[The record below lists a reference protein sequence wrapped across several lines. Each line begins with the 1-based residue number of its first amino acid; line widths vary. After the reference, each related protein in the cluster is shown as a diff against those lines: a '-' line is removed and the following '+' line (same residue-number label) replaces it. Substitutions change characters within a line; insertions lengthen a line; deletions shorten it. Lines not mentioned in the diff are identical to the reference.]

1 MSEEIRPSIL
11 AGTWYPKDPEDI
23 QKMIRDFFQRVD
35 SPPLPGR
42 IFGLIS
48 PHAGYIYSGQTAAYG
63 YQQLKN
69 RSFDVVVILSPMHH
83 YGPGDYVIN
92 GDIAYET
99 PLGNVPVQKDL
110 LNQLMERVRIETIF
124 FDQEHAIEI
133 QLPFLQSVLDSFSII
148 PIMVGH
154 NRVDQVE
161 EMVSG
166 LTDILYDKNPLL
178 IASTDLHHM
187 NQYEAVKSADAR
199 VAGALAS
206 FDLPVI
212 RSVLSEPGC
221 TVCGRVPISIV
232 LEVAGR
238 LGAHAVRI
246 LHQTTSADVIGNY
259 IPGQYN
265 VGYLSA
271 VVQ

>member
-1 MSEEIRPSIL
+1 MSEEVRPSIL
-11 AGTWYPKDPEDI
+11 AGTWYPKKPEQI
-23 QKMIRDFFQRVD
+23 QHVIQTFFQKVD
-35 SPPLPGR
+35 SPPVPGPVL
-42 IFGLIS
+42 GLIC

-63 YQQLKN
+63 YHQLKN
-69 RSFDVVVILSPMHH
+69 QSFDVVVILSPMHH

-99 PLGNVPVQKDL
+99 PLGEVPVQRDL
-110 LNQLMERVRIETIF
+110 LNKLIERVKIETIF

-166 LTDILYDKNPLL
+166 LVDILDGSHPLL

-187 NQYEAVKSADAR
+187 NQYEAVKAADAR
-199 VAGALAS
+199 VAETLTS
-206 FDLPVI
+206 FDLSAI
-212 RSVLSEPGC
+212 RAVLSEPDC
-221 TVCGRVPISIV
+221 SVCGRVPVSII
-232 LEVAGR
+232 LDVARR
-238 LGAHAVRI
+238 LGAHSIQI
-246 LHQTTSADVIGNY
+246 LHQTTSADVVGNY

-271 VVQ
+271 AIY

>member
-1 MSEEIRPSIL
+1 MSEEVRPSIL
-11 AGTWYPKDPEDI
+11 AGTWYPKKPEEI
-23 QKMIRDFFQRVD
+23 QNIIQTFFQRVD
-35 SPPLPGR
+35 SPMLPGHVV
-42 IFGLIS
+42 GLIC
-48 PHAGYIYSGQTAAYG
+48 PHAGYMYSGQTAAYA
-63 YQQLKN
+63 YHQLKN

-99 PLGNVPVQKDL
+99 PLGDVPVHRDL
-110 LNQLMERVRIETIF
+110 LNRLMERVKIETMF

-133 QLPFLQSVLDSFSII
+133 QLPFLQSVLGSFSII

-154 NRVDQVE
+154 NRVDQVD

-166 LTDILYDKNPLL
+166 LVDILHDKYPLV

-199 VAGALAS
+199 VAEALAS
-206 FDLPVI
+206 FDLTAI
-212 RSVLSEPGC
+212 RAVLSEPGC
-221 TVCGRVPISIV
+221 TVCGRVPLSIM
-232 LEVAGR
+232 LDLSRR
-238 LGAHAVRI
+238 LGASSVQI

-259 IPGQYN
+259 MPGQYT

-271 VVQ
+271 AIY

>member
-11 AGTWYPKDPEDI
+11 AGTWYPKSPEKI
-23 QKMIRDFFQRVD
+23 QKIIRDFFQRID

-63 YQQLKN
+63 YKQLIN

-83 YGPGDYVIN
+83 YGPGDYVVN

-99 PLGNVPVQKDL
+99 PLGDVPVNREL
-110 LNQLMERVRIETIF
+110 LNKLMERVHIETMF

-133 QLPFLQSVLDSFSII
+133 QLPFLQTVLDSFSII

-166 LTDILYDKNPLL
+166 LTDILADKNPLL
-178 IASTDLHHM
+178 IASSDMHHM
-187 NQYEAVKSADAR
+187 NRYEAVKSADAQ
-199 VAGALAS
+199 VAEALAS
-206 FDLPVI
+206 FDLPGI
-212 RSVLSEPGC
+212 RTVLSEPGC

-232 LEVAGR
+232 LEVALR
-238 LGAHAVRI
+238 LGAGSVRI
-246 LHQTTSADVIGNY
+246 LDQTTSADVMGNY

-271 VVQ
+271 VIQ